1 MIKFPQLFKQQINY
15 IEKASKEHDGA
26 FWNSKSVKPL
36 RRKMI
41 LCFEALDSDHVSW
54 IIWFRSRLQ
63 SIYRESFDI
72 DRDVRAASR
81 DVFIPTGNKSNSAEA
96 GVNKPEGGNPP
107 NPPPPPPQI
116 STNINYI
123 IPFGYQYKINITHAV
138 LLIWMAADNQTTALL
153 FVWHC
158 LIQIMDWCIIQTQT
172 MQTNGKLIRILWSL
186 LLLLTQG
193 SE

>member
-96 GVNKPEGGNPP
+96 GINKPEGGNPP
-107 NPPPPPPQI
+107 PYKYQQI
-116 STNINYI
+116 SITSYRLAISIKSISHMLCCWSEWQQI
-123 IPFGYQYKINITHAV
+123 IKQQ
-138 LLIWMAADNQTTALL
+138 LS
-153 FVWHC
+153 C
-158 LIQIMDWCIIQTQT
+158 LCDIA
-172 MQTNGKLIRILWSL
+172 
-186 LLLLTQG
+186 
-193 SE
+193 

>member
-96 GVNKPEGGNPP
+96 GINKPEGGES
-107 NPPPPPPQI
+107 PPPQI

-158 LIQIMDWCIIQTQT
+158 C
-172 MQTNGKLIRILWSL
+172 KLIRILWSL